1 MSQKA
6 RSPFWLRMFLQ
17 GRAIALHV
25 YQMPN
30 LRSPFWNKSKS
41 AIAFWLFLAI
51 WQGRSVLSMDRGDR
65 YEWDGKVDRFS
76 RPRNLAFWF
85 EEGRSFF

>member
-1 MSQKA
+1 MLASFADRLFGISQKV

-17 GRAIALHV
+17 GSAIALHL

-41 AIAFWLFLAI
+41 AIALFVTSIFVAKD
-51 WQGRSVLSMDRGDR
+51 DRHSI
-65 YEWDGKVDRFS
+65 E
-76 RPRNLAFWF
+76 N
-85 EEGRSFF
+85 

>member
-1 MSQKA
+1 MSQNV

-17 GRAIALHV
+17 ERAIALHL

-41 AIAFWLFLAI
+41 AIALLVTNVFAGKSDRPSCIPDAQPAI
-51 WQGRSVLSMDRGDR
+51 ALL
-65 YEWDGKVDRFS
+65 E
-76 RPRNLAFWF
+76 
-85 EEGRSFF
+85 